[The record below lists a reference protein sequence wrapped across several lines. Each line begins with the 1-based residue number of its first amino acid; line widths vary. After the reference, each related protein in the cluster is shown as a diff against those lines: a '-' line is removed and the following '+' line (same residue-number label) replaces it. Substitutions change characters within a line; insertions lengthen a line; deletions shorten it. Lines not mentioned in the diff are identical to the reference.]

1 MDKPISADVMTS
13 VEDKCNLN
21 IRKSVPVSVTLFERG
36 DPQLEEVCI
45 EFLRFSGSVSFLYQN
60 TCGCAH

>member
-1 MDKPISADVMTS
+1 MSYIEVDKPISAEVMTS

-21 IRKSVPVSVTLFERG
+21 IRNSVPVSVSLFQRG

-45 EFLRFSGSVSFLYQN
+45 ALVQLYFYSLSSDFL
-60 TCGCAH
+60 

>member
-1 MDKPISADVMTS
+1 MSYIEVDKPISAEVMTS

-21 IRKSVPVSVTLFERG
+21 IRNSVPVSVSLFQRG

-45 EFLRFSGSVSFLYQN
+45 V
-60 TCGCAH
+60 